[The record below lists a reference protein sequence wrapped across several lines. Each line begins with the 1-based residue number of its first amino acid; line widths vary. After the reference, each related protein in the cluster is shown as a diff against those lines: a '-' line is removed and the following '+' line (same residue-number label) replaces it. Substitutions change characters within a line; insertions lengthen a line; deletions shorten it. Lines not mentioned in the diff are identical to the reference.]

1 MRKLRT
7 VAREFRGDGAR
18 RPRRYGGT
26 WRGANAATNHAIAGR
41 SAARLSSGQLRV
53 FHGTPR
59 SGQIWKVPPPTRVLP
74 VRGEREAA
82 ANRHP

>member
-1 MRKLRT
+1 MRKIRT
-7 VAREFRGDGAR
+7 VAASFAATGLAVLGVMAVPGA
-18 RPRRYGGT
+18 
-26 WRGANAATNHAIAGR
+26 GANAATNQAIAGR